1 MLIYILLG
9 KLQDYDTSLN
19 SKSFTAFTYALLVQS
34 LYLPMCCTLK
44 GKNWV
49 INWNNIEESLII
61 RILIIQVWGIL
72 IKEG

>member
-19 SKSFTAFTYALLVQS
+19 SKSFTAFTYALLLQS

-44 GKNWV
+44 GKKLSYKL
-49 INWNNIEESLII
+49 E
-61 RILIIQVWGIL
+61 
-72 IKEG
+72 